1 MSAYLLSSF
10 HMITQNG
17 LAPRTRPPDSY
28 QHRTLPASTEA
39 LSMKLGLAASTS
51 EMMSRRKLS
60 TCPAHLC
67 SIFLNFNSKN
77 ITCTSRMK
85 EPAGHP
91 RSRRNPAT
99 RPALPKV
106 AEQNPTALQ
115 DWADVGLPAKEKNVA
130 ACVNMSLPMSPKEKH
145 KLHVTN
151 TTSASCPKKNPTQSA
166 FATGHT
172 VPDRRTFQCFERRA
186 HKSAGLIGRCN
197 RSARVGFQRCRA
209 SSGTRSP
216 LHVDVVI
223 ATHKNARSLDG
234 QFSQTRWRTSL
245 NGT

>member
-1 MSAYLLSSF
+1 
-10 HMITQNG
+10 
-17 LAPRTRPPDSY
+17 
-28 QHRTLPASTEA
+28 
-39 LSMKLGLAASTS
+39 MKLGLAASTS

-106 AEQNPTALQ
+106 AEQNPIALQ

-145 KLHVTN
+145 KLHVTQN
-151 TTSASCPKKNPTQSA
+151 TTSRAAHPVAQKRIRPNQHLQRGTRCQ
-166 FATGHT
+166 T
-172 VPDRRTFQCFERRA
+172 VELFNVLNVVHIKVQ
-186 HKSAGLIGRCN
+186 
-197 RSARVGFQRCRA
+197 A
-209 SSGTRSP
+209 SSGGAIGLR
-216 LHVDVVI
+216 V
-223 ATHKNARSLDG
+223 LDFNG
-234 QFSQTRWRTSL
+234 AVHLREQDYRCTSM
-245 NGT
+245 